1 MDTVLAISLVL
12 VQNSFT
18 VVYLVRGL
26 TCLGTRSSITGR
38 ERITGIVF
46 GSRGAYL

>member
-18 VVYLVRGL
+18 VVTSFEDLRTSL
-26 TCLGTRSSITGR
+26 
-38 ERITGIVF
+38 
-46 GSRGAYL
+46 